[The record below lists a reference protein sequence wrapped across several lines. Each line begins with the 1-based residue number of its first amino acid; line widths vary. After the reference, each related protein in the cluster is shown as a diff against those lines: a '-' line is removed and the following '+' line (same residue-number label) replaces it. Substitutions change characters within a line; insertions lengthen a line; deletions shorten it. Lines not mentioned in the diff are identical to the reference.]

1 MQTVDDTAPR
11 RFLFLEGWEW
21 SRAIVISAA
30 VGGLAA
36 AYTHDISIWI
46 SITAFVAVLT
56 LQHMT
61 TASRFI
67 LPLPHIAILMAAL
80 QYVLAAWIS
89 YYWPPINPEYDIG
102 ERLPLYLSY
111 GAAAVLALALG
122 WAVVLINLQPKRSAP
137 EVHSSPRLLLEL
149 DVLLGIAIVA
159 TVFAVLLER
168 VESLAF
174 VLVLLSNLRYLSV
187 YARML
192 VRGRGWIWRLALVL
206 AAEVLFAAGTGML
219 HTLLLWSLWTFAIWI
234 YRFTPP
240 RRAILAVLAA
250 AFVLLPALQ
259 ESKWRLR
266 QDAASID
273 PTIDRNETGL
283 RELPIGRVVTWAGY
297 LAQDIKQTV
306 TLSIDRDFIADIAV
320 RYNQGWIINRIMTWV
335 PEMTPYADG
344 ATIKDAAIAS
354 IFPRFVLQGKV
365 KSGGQENMLRYAG
378 IEMTGNTSMNLGYAG
393 EMYANFGQN
402 GGLIGCALYAVAL
415 GLLFRVIC
423 RRAFIHPLWWSLV
436 PYIFFAAVKAEDG
449 IDLVANWSVKSCV
462 LLFGISMIFPAF
474 RQALFSTTPLEQPS
488 GPPEEEIAP
497 EESPF
502 PEGVVIPR

>member
-1 MQTVDDTAPR
+1 MQTIDDTASR
-11 RFLFLEGWEW
+11 QFLFLEGWQW

-30 VGGLAA
+30 IAGLAA
-36 AYTHDISIWI
+36 LYSYPISIWI
-46 SITAFVAVLT
+46 SVTVFVTALT

-67 LPLPHIAILMAAL
+67 LPLPHIAILMASL

-89 YYWPPINPEYDIG
+89 YYWPPTNPEYDIG
-102 ERLPLYLSY
+102 ARLPVYLSY

-122 WAVVLINLQPKRSAP
+122 WAVVLIKLQPRRSAP
-137 EVHSSPRLLLEL
+137 EIHSSPRLLLEL
-149 DVLLGIAIVA
+149 DVLLGISVVA
-159 TVFAVLLER
+159 TFFAVLLEK

-174 VLVLLSNLRYLSV
+174 VFVLLSNLRYLSV

-192 VRGRGWIWRLALVL
+192 VRGRGWTWRLALVL

-240 RRAILAVLAA
+240 PRAILAVMAA
-250 AFVLLPALQ
+250 AFVILPALQ

-266 QDAASID
+266 QDAESVD
-273 PTIDRNETGL
+273 PTIDMNETGFK
-283 RELPIGRVVTWAGY
+283 ELPVGRVVTWAGY
-297 LAQDIKQTV
+297 LTQDIKQTV
-306 TLSIDRDFIADIAV
+306 TLNIDSDFIADIAV
-320 RYNQGWIINRIMTWV
+320 RYNQGWIIDRIMSWV
-335 PEMTPYADG
+335 PEMTPYAAG
-344 ATIKDAAIAS
+344 ATIKDALIAS
-354 IFPRFVLQGKV
+354 IFPRFAFEGKV

-378 IEMTGNTSMNLGYAG
+378 IELTGNTSMNLGYAG
-393 EMYANFGQN
+393 EMYANFGQR

-462 LLFGISMIFPAF
+462 LLLGISMIFPAF
-474 RQALFSTTPLEQPS
+474 RHALFSGTFEQASKSLGDEIGGEEPS
-488 GPPEEEIAP
+488 L
-497 EESPF
+497 

>member
-1 MQTVDDTAPR
+1 VQTQIETAPT
-11 RFLFLEGWEW
+11 RFLFLTGWEW

-30 VGGLAA
+30 IAGLAA
-36 AYTHDISIWI
+36 FYSYDISIWI
-46 SITAFVAVLT
+46 SVTVFLTVLT
-56 LQHMT
+56 LFHLT
-61 TASRFI
+61 IASSFI

-89 YYWPPINPEYDIG
+89 YYWPPLYPEYDIG
-102 ERLPLYLSY
+102 ARLPLYLSY

-122 WAVVLINLQPKRSAP
+122 WAVVLIKLQPKRSTP
-137 EVHSSPRLLLEL
+137 EVYSNPRLLLEL
-149 DVLLGIAIVA
+149 DVLLGISIVA
-159 TVFAVLLER
+159 TFFASVLQN

-174 VLVLLSNLRYLSV
+174 VFVLLSNLRYLSV

-192 VRGRGWIWRLALVL
+192 LRGPGWSWRLALVL
-206 AAEVLFAAGTGML
+206 GAEVLFAAGTGML
-219 HTLLLWSLWTFAIWI
+219 HTLLLWGLWTFAIWI
-234 YRFTPP
+234 YRFTPS
-240 RRAILAVLAA
+240 RRTIFAVLAA
-250 AFVLLPALQ
+250 ALVFLPALQ
-259 ESKWRLR
+259 ESKWQLR
-266 QDAASID
+266 QDLANTDPMNDTNTAGFKELPVARAAS
-273 PTIDRNETGL
+273 
-283 RELPIGRVVTWAGY
+283 WAGY
-297 LAQDIKQTV
+297 LAQDIKETV

-320 RYNQGWIINRIMTWV
+320 RYNQGWIINRIMAWV
-335 PEMTPYADG
+335 PEMTPYAAG

-354 IFPRFVLQGKV
+354 IFPRFAFQGKAMA
-365 KSGGQENMLRYAG
+365 GGRENMLRYAG
-378 IEMTGNTSMNLGYAG
+378 MEMVGNTSMNMGYAG
-393 EMYANFGQN
+393 EMYANFGHV

-462 LLFGISMIFPAF
+462 LLFGISMLFPAF
-474 RQALFSTTPLEQPS
+474 RQALFSSAFEQPS
-488 GPPEEEIAP
+488 GPPEDEIVP